1 MLRSSTHCIGLF
13 LSALLVAALLAGCDK
28 DVDAAGRV
36 MRPVISPDF
45 PEPIARVPLPAQ
57 WKFFTDHAPGEL
69 SAVGPDGIRVYDT
82 PFKAFSFPLDALSRQ
97 VFRQNKQ
104 KKRRFPSIEKVIE
117 QDFVPEATKRGKH
130 LIRSYEVP
138 ELAKYDERYDSRVYY
153 ALPSRKRFMAVVT
166 EWEDQKVE
174 PSMILIRL
182 RVSEGQGTQIWSY
195 FSHRLE
201 ATRSAY
207 EKAKEDLLYAVLN
220 TEHNRAFI
228 AANYQ
233 KEKEKSDAFWR
244 QHRRRLKVQQR
255 NFDAQQRAFRERS
268 DATNDAIMK
277 GWRDRNAASDRLHDK
292 TIDSIRDEQ
301 NVRDTNTGQTYKVE
315 SGSDQYWKNNQ
326 GEYIKSDDKFYNPN
340 RDPDINNQDWTELE
354 QQR

>member
-1 MLRSSTHCIGLF
+1 MFRSSTHCVGFF
-13 LSALLVAALLAGCDK
+13 LSALLAAAPLAGCDK
-28 DVDAAGRV
+28 EVDATGRV
-36 MRPVISPDF
+36 MRPVMSPDF
-45 PEPIARVPLPAQ
+45 PEPIARVPLPAE
-57 WKFFTDHAPGEL
+57 WKFDTDHAPGEP
-69 SAVGPDGIRVYDT
+69 SAVGPGGIRVYDT
-82 PFKAFSFPLDALSRQ
+82 PFKAFSFPLDALSRK
-97 VFRQNKQ
+97 VFRQNKW
-104 KKRRFPSIEKVIE
+104 KKRRFPSMEKVIE
-117 QDFVPEATKRGKH
+117 QDFVPEATKQGKR
-130 LIRSYEVP
+130 LIQTYDVP
-138 ELAKYDERYDSRVYY
+138 ELAKYDERYDSQVYY
-153 ALPSRKRFMAVVT
+153 ALPSRKRFMAVAT
-166 EWEDQKVE
+166 EWEDQKGE

-201 ATRSAY
+201 APRSAY
-207 EKAKEDLLYAVLN
+207 EKAKRDILYAVLN

-244 QHRRRLKVQQR
+244 QHRRRLNAQQR
-255 NFDAQQRAFRERS
+255 NFEAQQRAFRERS

-277 GWRDRNAASDRLHDK
+277 GWRDRNAASDRMHDK

-340 RDPDINNQDWTELE
+340 RDPDTNNQDWTELE
-354 QQR
+354 EQR